1 MLQPA
6 QPEVPGALKAHEPAL
21 VAGTSSD
28 ADSKLS
34 RDLLIFAAGLMTFAT
49 IFWLAIYWWMGI
61 RLSSTL
67 PLVSQLL
74 SAISIA
80 IYWKTGNLAFLRV
93 FQLSLFLFVPFV
105 MQWAIG
111 DFVSSSGVMLW
122 AVLAPIGALIFHGEK
137 ESLPWIFAYLL
148 FTGVSGALDYYL
160 LADRQLKLPL
170 QIVAI
175 FFVLNFAAI
184 STIIYYLVRHFIR
197 EKATSRLA
205 LEAEQG
211 RSEKLLLN
219 ILPAA
224 IAERLKRDE
233 RTIADG
239 YADVSVLFADL
250 VNFTKLSE
258 EMSPNQIV
266 ALLNQI
272 FSAFDE
278 LAEKHG
284 LEKIKTIGDAY
295 MVAGGLD
302 HRRDH
307 DYVIATAEMAKDMH
321 AAITDLTPSGREPLA
336 LRVGIATGPAVAGVI
351 GTKKFIYDLWGDTV
365 NIASR
370 IHGEAGL
377 NTTLVDTTTYKR
389 LYTRYSFSEPR
400 RVALKGKGEVQ
411 VYELRTIQAKAS
423 AARID

>member
-6 QPEVPGALKAHEPAL
+6 QPLYDGAAKRLQPAL
-21 VAGTSSD
+21 VTGPISD

-197 EKATSRLA
+197 EKATSREA
-205 LEAEQG
+205 LEAEQA

-219 ILPAA
+219 ILPAP

-239 YADVSVLFADL
+239 FADVSVLFADL
-250 VNFTKLSE
+250 ANFTKLSE
-258 EMSPNQIV
+258 ELSPSQIV

-278 LAEKHG
+278 LADKHG

-295 MVAGGLD
+295 MVVGGLIQ
-302 HRRDH
+302 RGDH
-307 DYVIATAEMAKDMH
+307 DYVAATADMARDMH
-321 AAITDLTPSGREPLA
+321 GAMAPFTPRGHQPLA
-336 LRVGIATGPAVAGVI
+336 LRIGIATGPAVAGVI

-370 IHGEAGL
+370 IHSEAAL
-377 NTTLVDTTTYKR
+377 NSTLVDTTTYKR
-389 LYTRYSFSEPR
+389 LYTRYPFSEPR
-400 RVALKGKGEVQ
+400 RVALKGKGDVQ
-411 VYELRTIQAKAS
+411 VYELQPTGTAITPQ
-423 AARID
+423 

>member
-1 MLQPA
+1 MLQAA
-6 QPEVPGALKAHEPAL
+6 QPSLENRP
-21 VAGTSSD
+21 VAKQEADVYLTADASD
-28 ADSKLS
+28 AKLS

-49 IFWLAIYWWMGI
+49 IFWLAIYWWRGI
-61 RLSSTL
+61 RLDSTL
-67 PLVSQLL
+67 PLLCQLL
-74 SAISIA
+74 SAVSVA

-137 ESLPWIFAYLL
+137 ESLPWIVAYLI
-148 FTGVSGALDYYL
+148 FTGLSGALDYYL
-160 LADRQLKLPL
+160 LVDRHLKLPL
-170 QIVAI
+170 QIVAV

-205 LEAEQG
+205 LEFEQG

-219 ILPAA
+219 ILPAP
-224 IAERLKRDE
+224 IAERLKREE

-239 YADVSVLFADL
+239 YADVCVLFADL

-295 MVAGGLD
+295 MVAGGLK
-302 HRRDH
+302 HRSDY
-307 DYVIATAEMAKDMH
+307 DYVIATAQMAQDMH
-321 AAITDLTPSGREPLA
+321 IAIKQLTPRGREPLA

-370 IHGEAGL
+370 IHSEAPI

-389 LYTRYSFSEPR
+389 LYTRFTFSVPR
-400 RVALKGKGEVQ
+400 RVALKGKGDVQ
-411 VYELRTIQAKAS
+411 VYELETT
-423 AARID
+423 DGP

>member
-1 MLQPA
+1 MLQAA
-6 QPEVPGALKAHEPAL
+6 QSPLESLAMAEKTAAANLLGNA
-21 VAGTSSD
+21 
-28 ADSKLS
+28 ADNKLS

-61 RLSSTL
+61 RLDSTL
-67 PLVSQLL
+67 PLLCQLL
-74 SAISIA
+74 SAVSVA
-80 IYWKTGNLAFLRV
+80 IYWKTGNLAFLRT

-137 ESLPWIFAYLL
+137 ESLPWIVAYLI

-160 LADRQLKLPL
+160 LVDRQLKLPL
-170 QIVAI
+170 QIVAV
-175 FFVLNFAAI
+175 FFMLNFAAI

-219 ILPAA
+219 ILPAP

-239 YADVSVLFADL
+239 YADVCVLFADL

-278 LAEKHG
+278 LAENHG

-295 MVAGGLD
+295 MVAGGLN
-302 HRRDH
+302 HRGDH
-307 DYVIATAEMAKDMH
+307 DYVIAAVEMANDMH
-321 AAITDLTPSGREPLA
+321 AAIAKLTPSGREPLA

-370 IHGEAGL
+370 IHGEAAVK
-377 NTTLVDTTTYKR
+377 TTLVDTTTYKR
-389 LYTRYSFSEPR
+389 LYTRFTFSEPR
-400 RVALKGKGEVQ
+400 RVALKGKGDVQ
-411 VYELRTIQAKAS
+411 IYELQTRGV
-423 AARID
+423 

>member
-1 MLQPA
+1 MLQTA
-6 QPEVPGALKAHEPAL
+6 QPAFPGAAKVNQPTLIT
-21 VAGTSSD
+21 GDRND

-61 RLSSTL
+61 RLDSTL
-67 PLVSQLL
+67 PLICQLL

-137 ESLPWIFAYLL
+137 ESLPWIVAYLI

-160 LADRQLKLPL
+160 LVDRHLKLPL
-170 QIVAI
+170 QIVAV

-197 EKATSRLA
+197 EKAHSRLA
-205 LEAEQG
+205 LEAEQA

-219 ILPAA
+219 ILPAP
-224 IAERLKRDE
+224 IAERLKREE

-239 YADVSVLFADL
+239 YADVCVLFADL

-272 FSAFDE
+272 FSAFDQ
-278 LAEKHG
+278 LADKHG

-295 MVAGGLD
+295 MVAGGLN
-302 HRRDH
+302 HRGDH

-321 AAITDLTPSGREPLA
+321 AAVAQLTPSGREPLA

-351 GTKKFIYDLWGDTV
+351 GTRKFIYDLWGDTV

-370 IHGEAGL
+370 IHGEAAV

-389 LYTRYSFSEPR
+389 LYTRYSFSAPR
-400 RVALKGKGEVQ
+400 RVALKGKGDVQ
-411 VYELRTIQAKAS
+411 VYELRTIGM
-423 AARID
+423 

>member
-1 MLQPA
+1 MLQVATPVTQPFAAGQGSPPA
-6 QPEVPGALKAHEPAL
+6 EQAMTPDE
-21 VAGTSSD
+21 
-28 ADSKLS
+28 KLS
-34 RDLLIFAAGLMTFAT
+34 KELLIFAAGLMTFAT

-61 RLSSTL
+61 HLSSTL
-67 PLVSQLL
+67 PLICQLL
-74 SAISIA
+74 SAASIA
-80 IYWKTGNLAFLRV
+80 VYWKTGNLAFLRI

-122 AVLAPIGALIFHGEK
+122 AVLAPIGALIFHGDR

-148 FTGVSGALDYYL
+148 FTGVSGGLDYYL
-160 LADRQLKLPL
+160 LADRHLKLPL
-170 QIVAI
+170 QIVAV

-197 EKATSRLA
+197 EKAVSQAA
-205 LEAEQG
+205 LEIEQT

-219 ILPAA
+219 ILPAP
-224 IAERLKRDE
+224 IAERLKREE

-239 YADVSVLFADL
+239 YADVTVMFADI

-258 EMSPNQIV
+258 EVSPNQIV
-266 ALLNQI
+266 ALLNQV
-272 FSAFDE
+272 FSAFDD

-302 HRRDH
+302 AKTQR
-307 DYVIATAEMAKDMH
+307 DYVAETAEMAKEMH
-321 AAITDLTPSGREPLA
+321 AAMTQFAPVGHEPLA
-336 LRVGIATGPAVAGVI
+336 IRIGIATGPAVAGVI
-351 GTKKFIYDLWGDTV
+351 GSKKFIYDLWGDTV

-370 IHGEAGL
+370 VQSEAAVR
-377 NTTLVDTTTYKR
+377 TTLVDATTYRR
-389 LYTRYSFSEPR
+389 LYTRYSFAAPR
-400 RVALKGKGEVQ
+400 RVALKGKGELS
-411 VYELRTIQAKAS
+411 VYELQS
-423 AARID
+423 

>member
-1 MLQPA
+1 MLQTA
-6 QPEVPGALKAHEPAL
+6 QPAFRGAAQGHQP
-21 VAGTSSD
+21 VVMAGTGNE

-61 RLSSTL
+61 RLDSTL
-67 PLVSQLL
+67 PLICQLL
-74 SAISIA
+74 SAISVA

-137 ESLPWIFAYLL
+137 ESLPWIVAYLI

-160 LADRQLKLPL
+160 LVDRHLKLPL
-170 QIVAI
+170 QIVAV

-197 EKATSRLA
+197 EKAISRLA
-205 LEAEQG
+205 LESEQA

-219 ILPAA
+219 ILPAP
-224 IAERLKRDE
+224 IAERLKREE

-239 YADVSVLFADL
+239 YADVCVLFADL

-258 EMSPNQIV
+258 EMSPIQIV

-278 LAEKHG
+278 LADKHR

-295 MVAGGLD
+295 MVAGGLIPQG
-302 HRRDH
+302 DH
-307 DYVIATAEMAKDMH
+307 DYVAAAADMARDMH
-321 AAITDLTPSGREPLA
+321 AAMAPFTPRGHETLA
-336 LRVGIATGPAVAGVI
+336 LRIGIATGPAVAGVI

-370 IHGEAGL
+370 IHGEAAF
-377 NTTLVDTTTYKR
+377 NATLVDTTTYKR
-389 LYTRYSFSEPR
+389 LYSRYSFSEPR
-400 RVALKGKGEVQ
+400 RVALKGKGDVQ
-411 VYELRTIQAKAS
+411 VFELHTRSNDQK
-423 AARID
+423 

>member
-1 MLQPA
+1 MLPSA
-6 QPEVPGALKAHEPAL
+6 EPAL
-21 VAGTSSD
+21 PVAAQAHQAGIGNE

-67 PLVSQLL
+67 PLISQLL

-137 ESLPWIFAYLL
+137 ESLPWIFAYLV

-205 LEAEQG
+205 LESEQA

-219 ILPAA
+219 ILPAP

-266 ALLNQI
+266 ALLNRI

-295 MVAGGLD
+295 MVAGG
-302 HRRDH
+302 RDH
-307 DYVIATAEMAKDMH
+307 DYVIATAEMANDMH
-321 AAITDLTPSGREPLA
+321 AAIATLTPSGREPLG

-370 IHGEAGL
+370 IHGEATV

-389 LYTRYSFSEPR
+389 LYTRFSFSEPK
-400 RVALKGKGEVQ
+400 RVALKGKGELQ
-411 VYELRTIQAKAS
+411 VYEFQAKPS
-423 AARID
+423 T

>member
-1 MLQPA
+1 MLQAVQPPLESRALAENIAPA
-6 QPEVPGALKAHEPAL
+6 SLISNA
-21 VAGTSSD
+21 
-28 ADSKLS
+28 ADHKLS

-61 RLSSTL
+61 RLDSTL
-67 PLVSQLL
+67 PLLCQLL
-74 SAISIA
+74 SAVSVA
-80 IYWKTGNLAFLRV
+80 IYWKTGNLAFLRL

-137 ESLPWIFAYLL
+137 ESLPWIVAYLI

-160 LADRQLKLPL
+160 PADRHLKLPL
-170 QIVAI
+170 QIVAV

-205 LEAEQG
+205 LESEQA

-219 ILPAA
+219 ILPAP

-233 RTIADG
+233 RTIADA

-295 MVAGGLD
+295 MVAGGLN
-302 HRRDH
+302 HRDDY

-321 AAITDLTPSGREPLA
+321 AAIAQFTPRGREPLA

-370 IHGEAGL
+370 IHGEATV

-389 LYTRYSFSEPR
+389 LYTRFSFSDPR
-400 RVALKGKGEVQ
+400 RVVLKGKGDVQ
-411 VYELRTIQAKAS
+411 VYELQTTGR
-423 AARID
+423 

>member
-1 MLQPA
+1 MPQAA
-6 QPEVPGALKAHEPAL
+6 QPSLESHAIAKTIATATPIGNA
-21 VAGTSSD
+21 
-28 ADSKLS
+28 ADDKLS

-61 RLSSTL
+61 RLDSTL
-67 PLVSQLL
+67 PLLCQLL
-74 SAISIA
+74 SAISVA

-137 ESLPWIFAYLL
+137 ESLPWIVAYLI
-148 FTGVSGALDYYL
+148 FTAVSGALDYYL
-160 LADRQLKLPL
+160 LVDRHLKLPL
-170 QIVAI
+170 QIVAV

-197 EKATSRLA
+197 EKASSRLA

-219 ILPAA
+219 ILPAP

-239 YADVSVLFADL
+239 FADVCVLFADL

-266 ALLNQI
+266 ALLNKI

-295 MVAGGLD
+295 MVAGGLN
-302 HRRDH
+302 HRGDH
-307 DYVIATAEMAKDMH
+307 DYVIATVAMAKDMH
-321 AAITDLTPSGREPLA
+321 SAIAKLTPSGREPLA

-370 IHGEAGL
+370 IHSEAAV

-389 LYTRYSFSEPR
+389 LYTRFSFSEPR
-400 RVALKGKGEVQ
+400 RVALKGKGDVQ
-411 VYELRTIQAKAS
+411 IYELQTAGA
-423 AARID
+423 

>member
-1 MLQPA
+1 MSQAA
-6 QPEVPGALKAHEPAL
+6 QSPLESLAMAEKTAAATLLGNA
-21 VAGTSSD
+21 
-28 ADSKLS
+28 ADNKLS

-61 RLSSTL
+61 RLDSTL
-67 PLVSQLL
+67 PLLCQLL
-74 SAISIA
+74 SAVSVA

-137 ESLPWIFAYLL
+137 ESLPWIVAYLI

-160 LADRQLKLPL
+160 LVDRHLKLPL
-170 QIVAI
+170 QIVAV

-219 ILPAA
+219 ILPAP

-239 YADVSVLFADL
+239 YADVCVLFADL

-278 LAEKHG
+278 LAENHG

-295 MVAGGLD
+295 MVAGGLN
-302 HRRDH
+302 HHGDH
-307 DYVIATAEMAKDMH
+307 DYVIATVEMANDMH
-321 AAITDLTPSGREPLA
+321 AAIAKLTPSGREPLA

-370 IHGEAGL
+370 IHGEAAVK
-377 NTTLVDTTTYKR
+377 TTLVDTTTYKR
-389 LYTRYSFSEPR
+389 LYTRFTFSEPR
-400 RVALKGKGEVQ
+400 RVALKGKGDVQ
-411 VYELRTIQAKAS
+411 IYELQTRGV
-423 AARID
+423 

>member
-1 MLQPA
+1 MLQAVQSPLEILA
-6 QPEVPGALKAHEPAL
+6 MAEKTAAANLLG
-21 VAGTSSD
+21 D
-28 ADSKLS
+28 AADNKLS

-61 RLSSTL
+61 RLDSTL
-67 PLVSQLL
+67 PLLCQLL
-74 SAISIA
+74 SAVSVA
-80 IYWKTGNLAFLRV
+80 IYWKTGNLAFLRT

-137 ESLPWIFAYLL
+137 ESLPWIVAYLI

-160 LADRQLKLPL
+160 LVDRHLKLPL
-170 QIVAI
+170 QIVAV

-219 ILPAA
+219 ILPAP

-239 YADVSVLFADL
+239 YADVCVLFADL

-278 LAEKHG
+278 LAENHG

-295 MVAGGLD
+295 MVAGGLN
-302 HRRDH
+302 HRGDH
-307 DYVIATAEMAKDMH
+307 DYVIATVEMANDMH
-321 AAITDLTPSGREPLA
+321 AAIAKLTPSGREPLA

-370 IHGEAGL
+370 IHGEAAV

-389 LYTRYSFSEPR
+389 LYTRFTFSEPR
-400 RVALKGKGEVQ
+400 RVALKGKGDVQ
-411 VYELRTIQAKAS
+411 IYELQTRGA
-423 AARID
+423 

>member
-1 MLQPA
+1 MLHAA
-6 QPEVPGALKAHEPAL
+6 QPPIENRAIAEPSVPAA
-21 VAGTSSD
+21 SSSASGD
-28 ADSKLS
+28 AKLS

-61 RLSSTL
+61 RLDSTL
-67 PLVSQLL
+67 PIFCQLL

-80 IYWKTGNLAFLRV
+80 IYWKTNNLAFLRV

-137 ESLPWIFAYLL
+137 ESLPWIVAYLI

-160 LADRQLKLPL
+160 LVDRHLKLPL
-170 QIVAI
+170 QIVAV

-197 EKATSRLA
+197 EKASSRLA

-219 ILPAA
+219 ILPAP

-295 MVAGGLD
+295 MVAGGLNQ
-302 HRRDH
+302 RSSH
-307 DYVIATAEMAKDMH
+307 DYVAAMVEMANDMH
-321 AAITDLTPSGREPLA
+321 AAITELTPRGREALA

-370 IHGEAGL
+370 IHGEAAI
-377 NTTLVDTTTYKR
+377 NSTLVDTTTYKR
-389 LYTRYSFSEPR
+389 LYTRFSFSEPR
-400 RVALKGKGEVQ
+400 RVSLKGKGELQ
-411 VYELRTIQAKAS
+411 VYELQTEHAVA
-423 AARID
+423 

>member
-6 QPEVPGALKAHEPAL
+6 QPAFPGAAKAHEPAL

-28 ADSKLS
+28 ADTKLS

-61 RLSSTL
+61 RLDSTL
-67 PLVSQLL
+67 PLICQLL
-74 SAISIA
+74 SAISVA

-137 ESLPWIFAYLL
+137 ESLPWIVAYLI

-160 LADRQLKLPL
+160 LVDRHLKLPL
-170 QIVAI
+170 QIVAV

-205 LEAEQG
+205 LESEQA

-219 ILPAA
+219 ILPAP
-224 IAERLKRDE
+224 IAERLKREE

-239 YADVSVLFADL
+239 YADVCVLFADL

-266 ALLNQI
+266 SLLNQI
-272 FSAFDE
+272 FSAFDQ
-278 LAEKHG
+278 LADKHG

-295 MVAGGLD
+295 MVAGGLNY
-302 HRRDH
+302 RIDH

-321 AAITDLTPSGREPLA
+321 AAVAQLTPSGREPLA

-370 IHGEAGL
+370 IHGEAVV

-389 LYTRYSFSEPR
+389 LYTRFSFAEPR
-400 RVALKGKGEVQ
+400 RVGLKGKGDVQ
-411 VYELRTIQAKAS
+411 VYELRTIGT
-423 AARID
+423 

>member
-1 MLQPA
+1 MQAA
-6 QPEVPGALKAHEPAL
+6 QPIFERPMTPEKANRSA
-21 VAGTSSD
+21 VST
-28 ADSKLS
+28 DSGDTKLS

-61 RLSSTL
+61 RLDSTL
-67 PLVSQLL
+67 PIFCQLL

-80 IYWKTGNLAFLRV
+80 IYWKTENLAFLRV

-137 ESLPWIFAYLL
+137 ESLPWIVAYLI

-160 LADRQLKLPL
+160 LVDRHLKLPL
-170 QIVAI
+170 QIVAV

-205 LEAEQG
+205 LEFEQG

-219 ILPAA
+219 ILPAP

-239 YADVSVLFADL
+239 YADVCVLFADL

-295 MVAGGLD
+295 MVAGGLNQ
-302 HRRDH
+302 RSSH
-307 DYVIATAEMAKDMH
+307 DYVIAMVEMANDMH
-321 AAITDLTPSGREPLA
+321 AAITELTPRGREALA

-370 IHGEAGL
+370 IHGEAAI
-377 NTTLVDTTTYKR
+377 NSTLVDTTTYKR
-389 LYTRYSFSEPR
+389 LYTRFSFSEPK
-400 RVALKGKGEVQ
+400 RVALKGKGELQ
-411 VYELRTIQAKAS
+411 VYELQPERVS
-423 AARID
+423 A

>member
-1 MLQPA
+1 MLQTA
-6 QPEVPGALKAHEPAL
+6 QPAFPGAAKVNQPTLIT
-21 VAGTSSD
+21 GDRND

-61 RLSSTL
+61 RLDSTL
-67 PLVSQLL
+67 PLICQLL

-137 ESLPWIFAYLL
+137 ESLPWIVAYLI

-160 LADRQLKLPL
+160 LVDRHLKLPL
-170 QIVAI
+170 QIVAV

-197 EKATSRLA
+197 EKAHSRLA
-205 LEAEQG
+205 LEAEQA

-219 ILPAA
+219 ILPAP
-224 IAERLKRDE
+224 IAERLKREE

-239 YADVSVLFADL
+239 YADVCVLFADL

-272 FSAFDE
+272 FSAFDQ
-278 LAEKHG
+278 LADKHG

-295 MVAGGLD
+295 MVAGGLN
-302 HRRDH
+302 HRGDH

-321 AAITDLTPSGREPLA
+321 AAVAQLTPSGREPLA

-351 GTKKFIYDLWGDTV
+351 GTRKFIYDLWGDTV

-370 IHGEAGL
+370 IHGEAAV

-389 LYTRYSFSEPR
+389 LYSRYAFSEPR
-400 RVALKGKGEVQ
+400 RVALKGKGDVQ
-411 VYELRTIQAKAS
+411 VFELYARAK
-423 AARID
+423 DQE

>member
-1 MLQPA
+1 MLHAA
-6 QPEVPGALKAHEPAL
+6 QHPLESHSVARSAAPEN
-21 VAGTSSD
+21 S
-28 ADSKLS
+28 ADKIGDNKLS

-61 RLSSTL
+61 RLDSTL
-67 PLVSQLL
+67 PLLCQLL
-74 SAISIA
+74 SAVSVA

-137 ESLPWIFAYLL
+137 ESLPWIVAYLI

-160 LADRQLKLPL
+160 LVDRHLKLPL
-170 QIVAI
+170 QIVAV

-219 ILPAA
+219 ILPAP

-295 MVAGGLD
+295 MVAGGLNQ
-302 HRRDH
+302 RSSH
-307 DYVIATAEMAKDMH
+307 DYVAAMVEMANDMH
-321 AAITDLTPSGREPLA
+321 AAITELTPRGREALA

-370 IHGEAGL
+370 IHGEAAI
-377 NTTLVDTTTYKR
+377 NSTLVDTTTYKR
-389 LYTRYSFSEPR
+389 LYTRFSFSEPR
-400 RVALKGKGEVQ
+400 RVALKGKGELQ
-411 VYELRTIQAKAS
+411 VYELQPERVS
-423 AARID
+423 A